1 MDRRDPVYLPEGWVK
16 SLRNKRVVFL
26 TPKPTRIVIQSRSM
40 LSDYQNKGQFRDV
53 HGARLDFRSTGLS
66 ISDASPSIMEVV
78 EVRDE
83 EMEVDSTEIT
93 FSQPKNAV
101 RKTAAELQKE
111 LVENGTRRLQVDP
124 KN

>member
-66 ISDASPSIMEVV
+66 ISDASHGGYGGCGSSG
-78 EVRDE
+78 R
-83 EMEVDSTEIT
+83 
-93 FSQPKNAV
+93 
-101 RKTAAELQKE
+101 R
-111 LVENGTRRLQVDP
+111 NGSRQH
-124 KN
+124 